1 MDNILSWNVRGLDSK
16 KKQVEVTNFLISHN
30 IRLFSLLETKVKAP
44 NLGDFYLNVCP
55 GWCITTNNTWH
66 GNGRII
72 LGLLPFAMTVNVLFC
87 SSQIIYTEV
96 QIVK

>member
-44 NLGDFYLNVCP
+44 NLGDLMFVQVGVLP
-55 GWCITTNNTWH
+55 LITR
-66 GNGRII
+66 G
-72 LGLLPFAMTVNVLFC
+72 MVMV
-87 SSQIIYTEV
+87 E
-96 QIVK
+96 